1 MAERIEKGSGTFHR
15 AKDAP
20 PLGGK
25 RQYELRF
32 IPTYVPAGDVKVE
45 GIPDP
50 KGFIELLD
58 IAGRSRED
66 NARIARPS
74 PRGPAQRSVGYSLQH
89 AAEHQAVDRKE
100 GVPIRAPQQP
110 ARIEGCRLPDR

>member
-1 MAERIEKGSGTFHR
+1 MAERIEKGSGTIHR

-45 GIPDP
+45 GIPDL

-58 IAGRSRED
+58 PLNEKLGSFGESETLLFLRLEDGRWLPFFFTRFSGNTGSIA
-66 NARIARPS
+66 
-74 PRGPAQRSVGYSLQH
+74 PAGSL
-89 AAEHQAVDRKE
+89 E
-100 GVPIRAPQQP
+100 
-110 ARIEGCRLPDR
+110 

>member
-1 MAERIEKGSGTFHR
+1 MTERTEKGTGTIHR

-32 IPTYVPAGDVKVE
+32 VPTYVWAGDVKVE
-45 GIPDP
+45 GIPDL

-58 IAGRSRED
+58 PLNERLGSFGESEQLLFLRLEDGRWLPFFYTRFSGNRGYIA
-66 NARIARPS
+66 
-74 PRGPAQRSVGYSLQH
+74 PRGSL
-89 AAEHQAVDRKE
+89 E
-100 GVPIRAPQQP
+100 
-110 ARIEGCRLPDR
+110 